1 MRFNHAKW
9 IPFGSVAE
17 ITASELWRNIE
28 STEVQIIDVRTSTE
42 WKISAI
48 QGSKNISI
56 TLFSETAVRALGF
69 DKEKPVVAI
78 CLTAH
83 RSIPAVRVLQEM
95 GFTDVKQ
102 LQGGMTQW
110 WIQKFPCCKN

>member
-1 MRFNHAKW
+1 MRFNHSKW
-9 IPFGSVAE
+9 IPFGSVPE
-17 ITASELWRNIE
+17 VTAIELWETTE
-28 STEVQIIDVRTSTE
+28 SGEVQVIDVRTTKE
-42 WKISAI
+42 WRISAI
-48 QGSKNISI
+48 QGSKNIPI
-56 TLFSETAVRALGF
+56 TRFTHETVHALNF

-83 RSIPAVRVLQEM
+83 RSIPAVRVLKEM
-95 GFTDVKQ
+95 GFKDAKQ

>member
-1 MRFNHAKW
+1 MRFNYSKW
-9 IPFGSVAE
+9 IPFGSVPE
-17 ITASELWRNIE
+17 VTAIELWGNIE
-28 STEVQIIDVRTSTE
+28 SGEVQIIDVRTTKE

-48 QGSKNISI
+48 KGSKNIPI
-56 TLFSETAVRALGF
+56 TQFTREAVQASNF

-83 RSIPAVRVLQEM
+83 RSIPAVRVLKEM
-95 GFTDVKQ
+95 GFKGAKQ

-110 WIQKFPCCKN
+110 WIQKFPCSKN